1 MNEEKRIATGGE
13 TALAMTELEDMTPEQ
28 LGGEIRLLTQQARRI
43 VLGYAIEIGHRL
55 KLAKEKVAHGEWMD
69 WVERETSLSQS
80 NVNRM
85 MRLYEEYGKRQE
97 CMFGAELNS
106 SALANL
112 SVSNALALLAFPAE
126 EREQAAVELDAEHA
140 SSRELAEAIAAK
152 KAAEERVEALSRD
165 MDELEDQVRA
175 AEEKAARAQEREKK
189 AAYNAGEEKRL
200 LEEKLAAAEARTA
213 EGVGPYEE
221 KLAAAEKQIKEL
233 ESRPIEVAVEKD
245 EKAVEEAAEAARAK
259 AEAEAAEKIA
269 ALQKKQEKAEK
280 AVEKEKKRADEGI
293 GPYKEKLAEAEG
305 AAAAA
310 KEELEAMRRK
320 LAASDKDVTEFILH
334 SQAALRELNGMLAC
348 LGEIGPKNP
357 ETARKLNAGLKA
369 LMERVAARC
378 AEIEAGFA
386 KREETTPHPSAA
398 PTPSP
403 QGEGTEG
410 EAQG

>member
-1 MNEEKRIATGGE
+1 MNEEKTGVLPHQSAAL
-13 TALAMTELEDMTPEQ
+13 TASPAGGSLEELTPEQ
-28 LGGEIRLLTQQARRI
+28 LGGEIRLLTQQARKI
-43 VLGYAIEIGHRL
+43 VLSYAIEIGHRL
-55 KLAKEKVAHGEWMD
+55 KLAKEKVAHGEWMA

-126 EREQAAVELDAEHA
+126 EREQAAVELDAEHV

-200 LEEKLAAAEARTA
+200 LEEKLAAAEARAA

-233 ESRPIEVAVEKD
+233 ENRPIEVAVEKD

-269 ALQKKQEKAEK
+269 ALQKKLEKAEK
-280 AVEKEKKRADEGI
+280 ER
-293 GPYKEKLAEAEG
+293 EKLKDAAGKAESGAADKIAAAERE
-305 AAAAA
+305 AAAARGQI
-310 KEELEAMRRK
+310 EALRK
-320 LAASDKDVTEFILH
+320 QLAASDRDVTEFILH
-334 SQAALRELNGMLAC
+334 SKTAQASLQAMLDGLAAIA
-348 LGEIGPKNP
+348 EKNP

-369 LMERVAARC
+369 LTERIGARC

-386 KREETTPHPSAA
+386 KREEQA
-398 PTPSP
+398 
-403 QGEGTEG
+403 
-410 EAQG
+410 